1 MSSLPR
7 PATLVATV
15 LAAGVV
21 TYALTGG
28 SFRLP
33 WDWLKEAATST
44 AGSEQFAA
52 GDRDCRDFDTWWQAQ
67 LFYMRHWPGDP
78 HRLDGDHDLIA
89 CESLL

>member
-28 SFRLP
+28 SFRPPL
-33 WDWLKEAATST
+33 DWLKEAVTAT
-44 AGSEQFAA
+44 AGSERSVT

-67 LFYMRHWPGDP
+67 LFYMRNWPGDP

-89 CESLL
+89 CERLR

>member
-7 PATLVATV
+7 PATLIAAAI
-15 LAAGVV
+15 AAGVA

-33 WDWLKEAATST
+33 WDWLNEATTAR
-44 AGSEQFAA
+44 AGSERFPT
-52 GDRDCRDFDTWWQAQ
+52 GDRDCRDFATWWQAQ
-67 LFYMRHWPGDP
+67 VFYMRSWPGDP